1 MPKKDKHVYAFYK
14 GEDILSIG
22 TKKELAEALE
32 VDIKT
37 ISYYVSNAYKDRC
50 KNIAPKNKN
59 HIVVVDLG
67 EE

>member
-32 VDIKT
+32 LDIKT

-50 KNIAPKNKN
+50 KNIAPKNIN

>member
-37 ISYYVSNAYKDRC
+37 ISYYVSNAYKNRC
-50 KNIAPKNKN
+50 KNIAPKNTN